1 MGIAE
6 SNPLKGCLSSK
17 PKRKRSDED
26 SPVLIV
32 FLILSIYI
40 HIPGKYNN

>member
-17 PKRKRSDED
+17 PKRKKSDED
-26 SPVLIV
+26 SPVHML
-32 FLILSIYI
+32 FLSFRFTLIL
-40 HIPGKYNN
+40 PGKYNN